1 MKLEQSDKSILFSN
15 TEIPDVFF
23 TEYLS
28 VANGNFVKVYI
39 YMVFLSKYNKEI
51 KINDLSKILAIDFK
65 IIQEAVKF
73 WVDLGVITKK

>member
-73 WVDLGVITKK
+73 WEDLGVITKK